1 MPKTLL
7 LSLCMLLLICGCS
20 SGTKTDIPEKT
31 RPESDLGKTS
41 ANDPG
46 QDMLD
51 DLNNDLD
58 DDTDNDTDD
67 QDADDQDAD
76 NNSSN
81 DSDADPQPDPKAN
94 NAADTDNDSRPP
106 VFIEDDKDEEDE

>member
-1 MPKTLL
+1 MPKLLL

-58 DDTDNDTDD
+58 DDTDNNT
-67 QDADDQDAD
+67 DDQDAD
-76 NNSSN
+76 NNSNN
-81 DSDADPQPDPKAN
+81 DSDAQQPDPKAN
-94 NAADTDNDSRPP
+94 DAADTDNDSGPP